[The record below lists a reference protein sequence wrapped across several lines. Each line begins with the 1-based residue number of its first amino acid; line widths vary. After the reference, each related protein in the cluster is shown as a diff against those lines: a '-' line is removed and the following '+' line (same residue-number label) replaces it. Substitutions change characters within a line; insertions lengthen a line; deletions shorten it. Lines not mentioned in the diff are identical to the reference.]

1 MWLKILTS
9 QLIHQIKLCTYYNFF
24 DFRIEKGNPDAT
36 KTTDLKIRC
45 GEHDLKSSETEILPH
60 QDKKV
65 ETFTIH
71 PFYSGSKTPLG
82 MSMFLSNNFNIRN
95 LYRSK
100 LVILFMVRKKL
111 YRHSLVSAVS
121 KSPKSSF

>member
-1 MWLKILTS
+1 M
-9 QLIHQIKLCTYYNFF
+9 YNFF

-65 ETFTIH
+65 EIFTIH

-111 YRHSLVSAVS
+111 YRHSPVNAVS
-121 KSPKSSF
+121 KSPTSPF

>member
-82 MSMFLSNNFNIRN
+82 MSMFLPNYFNI
-95 LYRSK
+95 
-100 LVILFMVRKKL
+100 
-111 YRHSLVSAVS
+111 
-121 KSPKSSF
+121 